1 LVRVSDLSADFR
13 HNDGLL
19 LGAIV
24 MLLHFRRVL
33 LAMAIASAW
42 ISPGRAEPS
51 DHDAIR
57 GAVKRGE
64 MLPLAELIGIVRAKL
79 PGQITG
85 VEAERV
91 HGRWVYEFHIVDDGG
106 HLFAVHVDPRSGDIS
121 PDRDD

>member
-1 LVRVSDLSADFR
+1 MA
-13 HNDGLL
+13 GL

-24 MLLHFRRVL
+24 MLLHFRSVL
-33 LAMAIASAW
+33 LAIAMASAW

-51 DHDAIR
+51 DHDAIW

-85 VEAERV
+85 VEVERV

-121 PDRDD
+121 RDRD

>member
-13 HNDGLL
+13 HNGGLL
-19 LGAIV
+19 LGAMV

-51 DHDAIR
+51 DHDAIW

>member
-1 LVRVSDLSADFR
+1 
-13 HNDGLL
+13 
-19 LGAIV
+19 
-24 MLLHFRRVL
+24 M
-33 LAMAIASAW
+33 AMASAW
-42 ISPGRAEPS
+42 IGPGRAEPG
-51 DHDAIR
+51 DHDAIWDS
-57 GAVKRGE
+57 VKRGE

-91 HGRWVYEFHIVDDGG
+91 RGRWVYEFHIVDDGG

>member
-1 LVRVSDLSADFR
+1 
-13 HNDGLL
+13 
-19 LGAIV
+19 
-24 MLLHFRRVL
+24 MLAAAV
-33 LAMAIASAW
+33 AMAS
-42 ISPGRAEPS
+42 ISHGRAEPS
-51 DHDAIR
+51 DHDAIW

-85 VEAERV
+85 VEVEHLRS
-91 HGRWVYEFHIVDDGG
+91 GWVYEFHIVDDRG